1 MLDLAECITIADG
14 ACDILLNRLG
24 NEPEMKGRSGGFLC
38 IADKKGQV
46 LLLTQIGDVP
56 EEMLGRYSRNAVE
69 KAQRLAWTS
78 QYAGHTLSRQSRDE
92 ARERWIGAVAV
103 EDYIFSFSGHFED
116 SDELLSLVTARDI
129 GDLSTETAVQY
140 AAGRNKYFPKVKDIF
155 FRGVPVPERSAET

>member
-69 KAQRLAWTS
+69 KAQRLPRTS
-78 QYAGHTLSRQSRDE
+78 PYALAAQDVTRRGSDGLAPWRG
-92 ARERWIGAVAV
+92 GA
-103 EDYIFSFSGHFED
+103 
-116 SDELLSLVTARDI
+116 
-129 GDLSTETAVQY
+129 
-140 AAGRNKYFPKVKDIF
+140 P
-155 FRGVPVPERSAET
+155 

>member
-78 QYAGHTLSRQSRDE
+78 QYALAAKVVTRRASDGLAPWRGGTTFSLSRATLRIPTSYSR
-92 ARERWIGAVAV
+92 
-103 EDYIFSFSGHFED
+103 S
-116 SDELLSLVTARDI
+116 SLPAI
-129 GDLSTETAVQY
+129 
-140 AAGRNKYFPKVKDIF
+140 
-155 FRGVPVPERSAET
+155 SAT

>member
-92 ARERWIGAVAV
+92 ARERWIGRR
-103 EDYIFSFSGHFED
+103 G
-116 SDELLSLVTARDI
+116 
-129 GDLSTETAVQY
+129 GGGGC
-140 AAGRNKYFPKVKDIF
+140 AAGRGGPLPLSVAPPRAAPPPPPPRPALGNQ
-155 FRGVPVPERSAET
+155 ERRPPPPGHG